1 MVDNLFRI
9 GMSDGPNLGVIGL
22 SFAGLFVMF
31 DKELTSIF
39 SSPQAH
45 KASLPRAKALFHE
58 GSSLVTY
65 YSRDSG
71 CCN

>member
-1 MVDNLFRI
+1 VKEKTMVDNLCRI

-45 KASLPRAKALFHE
+45 KASLSIAQGAI
-58 GSSLVTY
+58 
-65 YSRDSG
+65 SRKFVVSYLI
-71 CCN
+71 